1 MATKK
6 KYLQK
11 SKEYFKQQNEKFK
24 SAMALRSEINTPLL
38 DFLVPLN
45 AKRASALK
53 KYEKLVSWEESKI
66 PDKRNFFSKY
76 PRTAEPV
83 KKSSNGFDPMSGDI
97 FPGLSGRMVDRY
109 IPYGGHSANLVY
121 APFDFEEDPQPLVK
135 KSDPALTVLYETNFL
150 GLKSPDKVNGIVQG
164 HVILDMGSN
173 EGESGIYLRQSIGF
187 NYAPSTSGFTE
198 ITIRDRDLKAVVM
211 WANIGSA
218 KAINGEAFTS
228 LVLQIRIMEGDNII
242 NSLPYDNLIGAKNW
256 VGENLVIP
264 YGVTSYPFYTPDSIY
279 IDSFKRIA
287 GVKYKIWI
295 DAYLSAS
302 VKGVSSRINVSYG
315 LNLSPVEIIEY

>member
-164 HVILDMGSN
+164 HVILDMGPN